1 MNLWGRQIILLGV
14 CLRQAVGIQIQRVS
28 GWKQHLGLKAR
39 NTRKESGIQ
48 GRVEAL
54 SDLQRDGS

>member
-1 MNLWGRQIILLGV
+1 MGQANNSAWGV
-14 CLRQAVGIQIQRVS
+14 FETAVGIQIQRVS

-48 GRVEAL
+48 ERVEAL